1 MNENE
6 MKTNG
11 IQKAVLRGRFI
22 KIQAYLKKQEKPQIN
37 DLTSQ
42 LKQWE
47 KEEMKNPGV
56 SRRKEI
62 IKIREE
68 ISEKERKLLQTSAK
82 GRQFFKKIKK
92 EKKKRQAISKNH
104 KERKVEESIQQVRN
118 ENGKITTDD
127 TEIERILR
135 LLSAAIWQ

>member
-1 MNENE
+1 
-6 MKTNG
+6 
-11 IQKAVLRGRFI
+11 
-22 KIQAYLKKQEKPQIN
+22 
-37 DLTSQ
+37 
-42 LKQWE
+42 
-47 KEEMKNPGV
+47 MKNPGV
-56 SRRKEI
+56 SRRKVI

-92 EKKKRQAISKNH
+92 EKKKRQAISQIH
-104 KERKVEESIQQVRN
+104 QERKGEESIQQVRN

-135 LLSAAIWQ
+135 LLSAAI

>member
-1 MNENE
+1 
-6 MKTNG
+6 
-11 IQKAVLRGRFI
+11 
-22 KIQAYLKKQEKPQIN
+22 
-37 DLTSQ
+37 
-42 LKQWE
+42 
-47 KEEMKNPGV
+47 MKNPGV

-92 EKKKRQAISKNH
+92 KRRQAISQIH
-104 KERKVEESIQQVRN
+104 QERKGEESIQQVRN

-135 LLSAAIWQ
+135 LLSTAI